1 MTDEQYSVE
10 AYKQRRLAQRARV
23 AQLVFVAL
31 LAGAVGA
38 SFGYLKGEVAVLTG
52 ESQVASVILAAAPN
66 DAPTPSRPAGSEV
79 PLPAPNPNRQNTQQ
93 QSACSVGGENVCLN
107 KCSAVFVDVD
117 AQGKPTIAKDCS
129 RDSNSDETKLVRSL
143 LQCIAQFG
151 TPEQKKQNEDFLRAN
166 LCTVDKPKTNTT
178 ENSPVI
184 EARDV
189 LVETS
194 LAAAGASLAP
204 DQAPVPGAS
213 PERPVTPGAP
223 SASPSRGGVS
233 VPKSCESILKKIL
246 ELPGKGSASKQTSPQ
261 CTINAVVCTKKKDD
275 KEYTCVPKPEAAQ
288 SGDASAPKPEQS
300 AIDKAKCIAK
310 ALASFDFAG
319 VSKCNADGNSNGGG
333 AGSGSGSGSGTGS
346 GPGGSQQPQNGVT
359 GGAGQGMPKPPAG
372 GGSGSGSG
380 SAAQQPPP
388 QCPTGYTL
396 SSQQPQTSSS
406 TGETTGSDQYGQYYT
421 PVVYQNRTYYCV
433 PANTA
438 QPECIFNASKN
449 NPAKGE
455 KIKLTWQTIGT
466 ANGRVMLSD
475 GSNEGRIEASGEQ
488 EVTITSARTYTL
500 TAYNAQG
507 ASKQCKVS
515 ITLGGT
521 GEEGTAGAYPPKLSC
536 APSIIE
542 KGKSA
547 TVTWEC
553 SNSAKKSAG
562 EGTTTGGATTGKK
575 TVTPEGNTEYTVSC
589 FSSTDANIDDE
600 EAETFLGKRTCS
612 VRVAEPEFDIVAYP
626 ESASRGERVRISWGS
641 LFMKSCKVTGPRG
654 FDYTRPNGVVV
665 TEPFSE
671 SEVTAPDRTI
681 RAAVY
686 TIVCESIFGKRYSA
700 DVTVDFE
707 N

>member
-52 ESQVASVILAAAPN
+52 ESQVASVILAAASSAP
-66 DAPTPSRPAGSEV
+66 DAAPVPSRPAGSEV
-79 PLPAPNPNRQNTQQ
+79 PPPSRPVTNGCPKGQEDQCRNRCSASYVRVSGSGVATYDCYGKEGDPGKKAIDALAACIKLKMGGSPSQEVLKSTNADFLKQNLCMIDAPKIVHGYDSDKPAGSELEGGKTPESGSVVIPKGCEEQYKAVRNLYDTGKEGP
-93 QSACSVGGENVCLN
+93 QSALNCSVGASVCTQTGSTA
-107 KCSAVFVDVD
+107 SAVF
-117 AQGKPTIAKDCS
+117 ANEKDS
-129 RDSNSDETKLVRSL
+129 
-143 LQCIAQFG
+143 
-151 TPEQKKQNEDFLRAN
+151 EDN
-166 LCTVDKPKTNTT
+166 KGSYTCVQKPKT
-178 ENSPVI
+178 
-184 EARDV
+184 
-189 LVETS
+189 
-194 LAAAGASLAP
+194 G
-204 DQAPVPGAS
+204 Q
-213 PERPVTPGAP
+213 
-223 SASPSRGGVS
+223 GG
-233 VPKSCESILKKIL
+233 
-246 ELPGKGSASKQTSPQ
+246 
-261 CTINAVVCTKKKDD
+261 N
-275 KEYTCVPKPEAAQ
+275 
-288 SGDASAPKPEQS
+288 ASAPAPDGQRDCSKLNGVKKEFCEFQNGVNKT
-300 AIDKAKCIAK
+300 IEDLKKAFGGNPNP
-310 ALASFDFAG
+310 SPAG
-319 VSKCNADGNSNGGG
+319 
-333 AGSGSGSGSGTGS
+333 
-346 GPGGSQQPQNGVT
+346 PGSQQPQNGVT

-372 GGSGSGSG
+372 GGSGGGSG
-380 SAAQQPPP
+380 GGAQQQPPP
-388 QCPTGYTL
+388 QCPAGYTL

-406 TGETTGSDQYGQYYT
+406 TGEVEGSDQYGRYYT
-421 PVVYQNRTYYCV
+421 PIIYQNRTYYCV

-449 NPAKGE
+449 NPARGE

-475 GSNEGRIEASGEQ
+475 GTNEGRIEASGEQ

-507 ASKQCKVS
+507 RTKQCKVS

-547 TVTWEC
+547 TLTWEC
-553 SNSAKKSAG
+553 SSSAKKSAG

-589 FSSTDANIDDE
+589 FSSTDADINDE

-671 SEVTAPDRTI
+671 NDTTSPDRTI

-686 TIVCESIFGKRYSA
+686 TITCESIFGKRYSA